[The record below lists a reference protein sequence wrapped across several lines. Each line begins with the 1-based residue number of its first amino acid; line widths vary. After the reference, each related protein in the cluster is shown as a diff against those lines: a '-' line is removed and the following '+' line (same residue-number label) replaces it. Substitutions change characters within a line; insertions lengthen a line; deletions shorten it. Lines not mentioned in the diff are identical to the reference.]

1 MDMNIQKYMA
11 FVKTVEY
18 GSFTRAAEAL
28 HYSQSGISRMIND
41 LEKEWNIILLERGKS
56 GVKLTSSGLKLLPHA
71 KRVCSEYEKL
81 QMEVDE
87 LNGLQSGLIRIG
99 TFSSVATHWL
109 PNIIREFQKAYP
121 RIDYELLLG
130 DYTEIEEW
138 IVEGRVDCGFLRL
151 PAHAELET
159 IFLEQDKLLAILPE
173 NHRLAGCEKFP
184 VAALC
189 DEPFMLLEK
198 GAKAEISEI
207 FERCN
212 LRPNVH
218 FTTWDDYAVMSM
230 VENGL
235 GISILPE
242 LILKR
247 VPYRIVAKELNVP
260 AYRKI
265 GIALR
270 SKKTASLALN
280 RFLDYLQYRD
290 DSPTG
295 GTINKWTEKTAFPGK

>member
-18 GSFTRAAEAL
+18 GSFTKAAERL
-28 HYSQSGISRMIND
+28 NYSQSGISRMIND
-41 LEKEWNIILLERGKS
+41 LEKEWKLVLLERGKS
-56 GVKLTSSGLKLLPHA
+56 GVKLTSDGMKLLPHA
-71 KRVCSEYEKL
+71 ENVCREYEKL
-81 QMEVDE
+81 QMEVNE

-99 TFSSVATHWL
+99 TLSSVAAHWL

-121 RIDYELLLG
+121 NIDYELLLG

-138 IVEGRVDCGFLRL
+138 ILDGRVDCGFLRL
-151 PAHAELET
+151 PTCPEFET
-159 IFLEQDKLLAILPE
+159 IFLEQDRLLAILPE
-173 NHRLAGCEKFP
+173 QHPLAHLEKFP
-184 VAALC
+184 VVALC

-198 GAKAEISEI
+198 GAKAEVSEI

-212 LRPNVH
+212 LTPKVH
-218 FTTWDDYAVMSM
+218 FTTWDDYAIMSM
-230 VENGL
+230 VESGL

-247 VPYRIVAKELNVP
+247 VPYGIIAKELDVP
-260 AYRKI
+260 AYRNI

-270 SKKTASLALN
+270 SKKKASLSVK
-280 RFLDYLQYRD
+280 RFLDYLQYR
-290 DSPTG
+290 
-295 GTINKWTEKTAFPGK
+295 

>member
-1 MDMNIQKYMA
+1 MDMNIQKYLA

-18 GSFTRAAEAL
+18 GSFTKAAEKL
-28 HYSQSGISRMIND
+28 NYSQSGISRMIRD
-41 LEKEWNIILLERGKS
+41 LEQEWRVVLLERGKS
-56 GVKLTSSGLKLLPHA
+56 GVRLTSDGMKLLPHA
-71 KRVCSEYEKL
+71 KRVCLEYEKL

-121 RIDYELLLG
+121 NISYELLLG

-138 IVEGRVDCGFLRL
+138 IREGRVDCGFLRL
-151 PAHAELET
+151 PASPEFET
-159 IFLEQDKLLAILPE
+159 IFLEQDRLLAVLPKG
-173 NHRLAGCEKFP
+173 HSLLRFEKIP

-198 GAKAEISEI
+198 GARAEIWEI
-207 FERCN
+207 FERCG
-212 LRPNVH
+212 LMPDVH
-218 FTTWDDYAVMSM
+218 FTTWDDYAIMSM
-230 VENGL
+230 VESGL

-247 VPYRIVAKELNVP
+247 VPYRIAARELDVP

-270 SKKTASLALN
+270 SRKSASLAVK
-280 RFLDYLQYRD
+280 RFLEYLPCR
-290 DSPTG
+290 
-295 GTINKWTEKTAFPGK
+295 

>member
-18 GSFTRAAEAL
+18 GSFTKAAEIL
-28 HYSQSGISRMIND
+28 NYSQSGISRMIND
-41 LEKEWNIILLERGKS
+41 LEKEWKVVLLERGKS
-56 GVKLTSSGLKLLPHA
+56 GVKLTSDGMKLLPHA
-71 KRVCSEYEKL
+71 KSVCMEYEKL

-121 RIDYELLLG
+121 GIDYELLLG

-138 IVEGRVDCGFLRL
+138 ISEGRVDCGFLRL
-151 PAHAELET
+151 PAYSDFET
-159 IFLEQDKLLAILPE
+159 IFLEQDRLLAILPQ
-173 NHRLAGCEKFP
+173 NHALAQLEKVP

-198 GAKAEISEI
+198 GAKTEVSEI

-212 LRPNVH
+212 LTPNVH
-218 FTTWDDYAVMSM
+218 FTTWDDYAIMSM
-230 VENGL
+230 VESGL

-247 VPYRIVAKELNVP
+247 VPYRIVAKELDVP

-270 SKKTASLALN
+270 SKKTASLAVK
-280 RFLDYLQYRD
+280 RFLEYLQYR
-290 DSPTG
+290 
-295 GTINKWTEKTAFPGK
+295 

>member
-18 GSFTRAAEAL
+18 GSFTKAAEIL

-41 LEKEWNIILLERGKS
+41 LEKEWRVVLLERGKS
-56 GVKLTSSGLKLLPHA
+56 GVKLTSDGMKLLSHA
-71 KRVCSEYEKL
+71 KSVCAEYEKL
-81 QMEVDE
+81 QREVDE

-121 RIDYELLLG
+121 NIEYELLLG

-138 IVEGRVDCGFLRL
+138 IAQGRVDCGFLRL
-151 PAHAELET
+151 PTCPDFET
-159 IFLEQDKLLAILPE
+159 VFLEQDRLLAILPE
-173 NHRLAGCEKFP
+173 NHALARLEKVP
-184 VAALC
+184 VASLC

-198 GAKAEISEI
+198 GAKTEVAEI
-207 FERCN
+207 FERCS
-212 LRPNVH
+212 LTPRVH
-218 FTTWDDYAVMSM
+218 FTTWDDYAIMSM
-230 VENGL
+230 VETGL

-247 VPYRIVAKELNVP
+247 VPYRIVAKELDVP

-270 SKKTASLALN
+270 NKKTASLAVK
-280 RFLDYLQYRD
+280 RFLEYLPYR
-290 DSPTG
+290 
-295 GTINKWTEKTAFPGK
+295 